1 METASSMPSADST
14 SARTGVEPPSRS
26 AVSVTCS
33 SSSVLASMTPSRPGN
48 PASLGTSSSQNSVE
62 RSLIRTRADRSPRE
76 SHSMTPAR
84 ASSLFAVSTASS
96 MSSTIWSARDSEARS
111 NRSVRAPLT
120 SSQERASSGPTLRC
134 LTTPPSS
141 YRVPGHSRPGR
152 VAGSSGGALPEEAA
166 GDDHALDLVGA
177 LVDLG
182 DLGVAHHAL
191 DREVLGVAGAAEE
204 LDGVGG
210 DLHGDVGG
218 EGLGRRGD
226 AGDVGAA
233 LLPGGGGDIDQV
245 PGGLDLHLH
254 VGEQELHA
262 LERADRRP

>member
-14 SARTGVEPPSRS
+14 NATTGGEPPSRS

-33 SSSVLASMTPSRPGN
+33 PASVLASMTPSRPGT
-48 PASLGTSSSQNSVE
+48 PASLATSSSQNSVE
-62 RSLIRTRADRSPRE
+62 RSLIRTQADRSPRE

-84 ASSLFAVSTASS
+84 ASSLFAGSTASS

-134 LTTPPSS
+134 LPTPSSS
-141 YRVPGHSRPGR
+141 YRVPGHSRPGL

-166 GDDHALDLVGA
+166 GDDHALHLVGA

-210 DLHGDVGG
+210 HLHGDVGG
-218 EGLGRRGD
+218 ERLGRGGD

-233 LLPGGGGDIDQV
+233 LLTRGRGGGDQV
-245 PGGLDLHLH
+245 AGRLDPHRH
-254 VGEQELHA
+254 VGEHELHA
-262 LERADRRP
+262 LELADRPA